1 MFSALEFEVL
11 FNGFEKVKLNS
22 NAKFVDNILEIF
34 QQWWKMRRLSDLHCE
49 IIRCYIICI
58 ILIISQIVYLKS
70 IL

>member
-1 MFSALEFEVL
+1 MVILAFQLVL
-11 FNGFEKVKLNS
+11 IKS

-49 IIRCYIICI
+49 IIRCYIIFI
-58 ILIISQIVYLKS
+58 ILIISQIVYSKS

>member
-1 MFSALEFEVL
+1 MVILAFQLVL
-11 FNGFEKVKLNS
+11 IKS

-49 IIRCYIICI
+49 IIRCYIIFI

>member
-11 FNGFEKVKLNS
+11 LNGFEKVKLNS

-49 IIRCYIICI
+49 IIRCYIIFI
-58 ILIISQIVYLKS
+58 TLIISQIVYSKS